1 MKRKNHNI
9 SLLPKEEQEL
19 IELQKQ
25 AAFWISKLKR
35 HKCNRYDI
43 EQAIADI
50 EESQKEDFKA
60 YLNYYKSL

>member
-1 MKRKNHNI
+1 MKKI
-9 SLLPKEEQEL
+9 GIAPDKEAL
-19 IELQKQ
+19 KIK
-25 AAFWISKLKR
+25 AAFWIYKLKR